1 MFKPSIKRRVMTV
14 VNDRIKQAQKDH
26 DEKLDVLKQKHEEE
40 ESALTDSA
48 VDSLIS
54 VFVKN

>member
-1 MFKPSIKRRVMTV
+1 MTV